1 MNQSWD
7 IHPIL
12 RAALIA
18 VGLLAIA
25 GLLAQWIRHRHR
37 PEAIALSAS
46 SSPFEAETS
55 SQAVVSPQAVVPPQA
70 ATPPHVS
77 TNRILADCQPHL
89 GDLSV
94 SVPNIDVSNRPN
106 PAVVQMK
113 VRFWVNGDGFVTQV
127 FETGSS
133 VVASADQEA
142 GLDYVRHLTFEVPNT
157 EECRTQRMEMIG
169 SFLESKDSSGEWATV
184 FEVHPR
190 YSLDG
195 SRVVQ
200 SR

>member
-1 MNQSWD
+1 MNQAWD

-18 VGLLAIA
+18 IGFLAIA

-37 PEAIALSAS
+37 PEAITLST
-46 SSPFEAETS
+46 SSPPSEAEVASHMAMS
-55 SQAVVSPQAVVPPQA
+55 SQAPTPPQIS
-70 ATPPHVS
+70 V
-77 TNRILADCQPHL
+77 NRILADCHPHL
-89 GDLSV
+89 GDVSV
-94 SVPNIDVSNRPN
+94 SVPNIDVSDRPN
-106 PAVVQMK
+106 PSAVQMK

-127 FETGSS
+127 FVTGAG
-133 VVASADQEA
+133 VVAPADQETA
-142 GLDYVRHLTFEVPNT
+142 LDYVRHLTFEVPNT

-169 SFLESKDSSGEWATV
+169 NFLESKDSSGEWATV